1 MSEIFELEKNNFPP
15 LLLEIPDLPEKL
27 YYRGTLPYFENNKFL
42 AVVGSRKYSEYGKTV
57 CEKLISGLSGYN
69 IIIISGLALG
79 IDGIAHATALSSKI
93 KTIAIPGSGIADSA
107 IYPATHFQLA
117 QNILKNNGCLMSE
130 FEPTQKA
137 APYMFPQRNRIM
149 AGLSH
154 ATLIIE
160 AEEKSG
166 TLITGRLAMEYNREV
181 LTVPGNIFSQNTKGP
196 HRLIRDGATLI
207 RNADD
212 ILEALDLK
220 TEDEMTDL
228 KLADCSEEE
237 IQILEILIE
246 PISRDDIIEELDMP
260 AAKLSSLITSLEI
273 KGLIKESLGKLHRL

>member
-1 MSEIFELEKNNFPP
+1 MNEIFKLEKNSFPI

-27 YYRGTLPYFENNKFL
+27 YYRGKLPDFENSKFL
-42 AVVGSRKYSEYGKTV
+42 AVVGSRKYSDYGRNV
-57 CEKLISGLSGYN
+57 CEKLISKLSGYD
-69 IIIISGLALG
+69 IVIVSGLALG
-79 IDGIAHATALSSKI
+79 IDGIAHASALKAGL
-93 KTIAIPGSGIADSA
+93 KTIAVPGSGIADSA

-117 QNILKNNGCLMSE
+117 QNILNAGGCLMSE
-130 FEPTQKA
+130 FDPTQKA

-166 TLITGRLAMEYNREV
+166 TLITGRLAMEYNRDV
-181 LTVPGNIFSQNTKGP
+181 LTVPGNIFSENTKGP

-212 ILEALDLK
+212 ILEVLNLK
-220 TEDEMTDL
+220 KEDEAIEVEF
-228 KLADCSEEE
+228 ADCSEEE
-237 IQILEILIE
+237 IQILEILTE
-246 PISRDDIIEELDMP
+246 PISRDDIIEILDIP
-260 AAKLSSLITSLEI
+260 TSKLSSLITSLEI
-273 KGLIKESLGKLHRL
+273 KGLVKESLGKLYRS